1 MTDQAMLETMAK
13 LLAPIQETLQT
24 MSARFDGV
32 DERLDGIDKRLDSV
46 DKRLDGVDER
56 LDGVEKR
63 LDGVE
68 KRLDSVEERLDAV
81 EQEARKANVVLETEI
96 RRDINLLFEGHQLIL
111 ERLTPRE
118 AQEALEERVSTLE
131 AVSRLHGEQLREL
144 KRA

>member
-32 DERLDGIDKRLDSV
+32 DERLDGIDKRLDGIG
-46 DKRLDGVDER
+46 KRLDGVDER

>member
-32 DERLDGIDKRLDSV
+32 DERLDGIDKRLDGIGKRLDSV
-46 DKRLDGVDER
+46 DKR